1 GAGPRSH
8 HPSRGGENRGGV
20 LRGVRHP
27 PRVQPDLPVD
37 GAGGSLVPAAT
48 LLEGAAPAADLLR
61 QVGNPPAGERLVLA
75 HLEPDARVGAE
86 HGRKVL
92 PPLRRVRAGV
102 GARGEV
108 LSSGRR
114 RRSGS
119 LPPPPAGRPTEEE
132 AVGAAAMPARSAGPI
147 NGRIRSRACAGTGG
161 RPSTARTA
169 AWYAASSHPTAIP
182 PPPRGQ

>member
-1 GAGPRSH
+1 
-8 HPSRGGENRGGV
+8 
-20 LRGVRHP
+20 
-27 PRVQPDLPVD
+27 RVQPDLPVD

-108 LSSGRR
+108 LNRGQRR
-114 RRSGS
+114 HWGS
-119 LPPPPAGRPTEEE
+119 LHHAASGMPTEEE
-132 AVGAAAMPARSAGPI
+132 AVGSSAMAARRAGPI
-147 NGRIRSRACAGTGG
+147 NGRIRSRA
-161 RPSTARTA
+161 
-169 AWYAASSHPTAIP
+169 
-182 PPPRGQ
+182 